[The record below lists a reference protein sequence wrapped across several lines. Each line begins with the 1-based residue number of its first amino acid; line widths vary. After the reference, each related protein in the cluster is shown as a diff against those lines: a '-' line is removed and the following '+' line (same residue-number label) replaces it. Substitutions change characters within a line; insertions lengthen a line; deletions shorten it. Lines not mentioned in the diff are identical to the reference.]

1 MQRFNIFVEDVP
13 AGSSRFNRL
22 GEAGWGVA
30 GSRNGP
36 VWTETGSASDFTR
49 PKKSPRTAKAE
60 ALEAALFRRNSA
72 FEGAFCK
79 PIQGRTKAG
88 SKRRIQ
94 PHEADWF
101 LLRHFSGCPGLAQA
115 RCMLLV
121 SMQLAM
127 GEAR

>member
-1 MQRFNIFVEDVP
+1 MGGGWEP
-13 AGSSRFNRL
+13 KWAGLDGDRL
-22 GEAGWGVA
+22 GLRFHEAEEKSTDRQ
-30 GSRNGP
+30 SRSTRSSLVPSKFGP
-36 VWTETGSASDFTR
+36 
-49 PKKSPRTAKAE
+49 
-60 ALEAALFRRNSA
+60 
-72 FEGAFCK
+72 EGAFCK
-79 PIQGRTKAG
+79 PIQGLTKAG